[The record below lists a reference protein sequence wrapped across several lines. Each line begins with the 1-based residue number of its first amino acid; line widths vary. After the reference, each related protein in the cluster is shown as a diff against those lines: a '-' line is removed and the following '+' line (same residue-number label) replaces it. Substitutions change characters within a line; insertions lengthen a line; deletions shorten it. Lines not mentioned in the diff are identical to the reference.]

1 MQKQI
6 IQTVKLDV
14 LHPYQQAIHDSPA
27 KRKVLVFG
35 RRFGKT
41 RFVANEAADHA
52 LDGGRVLEAAPVMDQ
67 TAAFWDACK
76 RIFAEP
82 IAGGHIYKNETDRLL
97 ELPNGGRIRCKTAHN
112 ADTLRGDYADLLIL
126 DEYSL
131 MHPSAWE
138 EVGAPMLLD
147 NDGDAIFIFT
157 PKRRNHAYTMYLR
170 AKADET
176 GRWATWHG
184 TSYDNPYLSAEALA
198 EITSDMTEKAFR
210 QEIMAEFLDDEGLVF
225 RRIMD
230 AATLSEQGPN
240 AEHTYVMGVDWGK
253 SNDFT
258 VLTIGDATTRQIV
271 CLERF
276 NQIDYAVQRGRLQ
289 ALAERY
295 QVTSIVA
302 EANSMGE
309 PIIEQLQR
317 DGLPVRG
324 FTTTNATKAVII
336 EALALAFERG
346 DIAILNDPVL
356 VGELQAYEMDKTPS
370 GMVRY
375 GAPEGMHDDC
385 VMSLALCWHAIVSP
399 RVVRTMPSLYN

>member
-1 MQKQI
+1 MSQRQI
-6 IQTVKLDV
+6 LRIDV
-14 LHPYQQAIHDSPA
+14 SPHPQQAEVHEHPA
-27 KRKVLVFG
+27 RYKVLACG
-35 RRFGKT
+35 RRWGKT
-41 RFVANEAADHA
+41 RQGVNECLDVAVRGGRAWWVAPSYKMSEVGWRPLRQMGARIGATVRLGDRQILLPSGGEVAVRSADDPDSLRGEGLDFVVIDECAFVAERAWTEVLRPALSDRLGRAMFISTPKGRNWFWRLWQRGQSGDDPEWASWRFPTEGNPYILASEVEAA
-52 LDGGRVLEAAPVMDQ
+52 RRESPE
-67 TAAFWDACK
+67 
-76 RIFAEP
+76 RI
-82 IAGGHIYKNETDRLL
+82 
-97 ELPNGGRIRCKTAHN
+97 
-112 ADTLRGDYADLLIL
+112 
-126 DEYSL
+126 
-131 MHPSAWE
+131 
-138 EVGAPMLLD
+138 
-147 NDGDAIFIFT
+147 
-157 PKRRNHAYTMYLR
+157 
-170 AKADET
+170 
-176 GRWATWHG
+176 
-184 TSYDNPYLSAEALA
+184 
-198 EITSDMTEKAFR
+198 FR
-210 QEIMAEFLDDEGLVF
+210 QEYLAEFMDDAGGVF
-225 RRIMD
+225 RRVMD
-230 AATLSEQGPN
+230 AATITEQPHQEG
-240 AEHTYVMGVDWGK
+240 HTYVMGVDWGK

-258 VLTIGDATTRQIV
+258 VLTIGDATTQQAV
-271 CLERF
+271 CVDRF

-309 PIIEQLQR
+309 PIIEQMQR